1 MIRTPMIRH
10 GFVPGLLF
18 GLLGLCGSSS
28 AQDSFQIRA
37 QAIVRADGSRLE
49 NGVLLVENGKVAG
62 LGTRLAD
69 GVPTIEHD
77 GVLTPG
83 LVVCQTM
90 SGMGGE
96 ANDQTRSLLPEARL
110 VHAYDPTHSDFEK
123 ALAAGITTMVL
134 PPDGRNVAGG
144 LTAVVKT
151 EGTVVSPGAHV
162 ALSFSE
168 KALAVNTGFFFSFFG
183 AVEDGDIEDTSSS
196 ASGTRTP
203 TSYAGIVAELD
214 EHFSRAE
221 GVFARAKAGQV
232 PVYLEAWERH
242 EVLRALA
249 FAKRHG
255 LRGALRG
262 APRASDPAVLRA
274 FRGSGFGCVMG
285 PFDLGQPRASL
296 ESFVSLSAA
305 GVPVAFGLDAPGHS
319 PLGLRVSA
327 AMALSA
333 GAKPASVSRALTID
347 AARLAG
353 VEGRVGSLEPGK
365 DADFCLWSGEPWN
378 LTSRLDAV
386 YIDGQLAHD
395 NE

>member
-1 MIRTPMIRH
+1 MIRIPMLRH

-18 GLLGLCGSSS
+18 GLLALCGPSS
-28 AQDSFQIRA
+28 AQHSFQVRA
-37 QAIVRADGSRLE
+37 RTIVRADGSRLE
-49 NGVLLVENGKVAG
+49 NGVLQIENGKVASVG
-62 LGTRLAD
+62 AGVAE
-69 GVPTIEHD
+69 GVPIVEHD

-83 LVVCQTM
+83 LIACQTM
-90 SGMGGE
+90 SGMAGE
-96 ANDQTRSLLPEARL
+96 ANDRTRSLLPEARL

-123 ALAAGITTMVL
+123 AMAAGITTMVL

-151 EGTVVSPGAHV
+151 EGTIVSPSAHV

-168 KALAVNTGFFFSFFG
+168 RALAVSTGFFFSFFG
-183 AVEDGDIEDTSSS
+183 AVEDGDIEDTRSS

-214 EHFSRAE
+214 EHFSKAQ
-221 GVFARAKAGQV
+221 GVFARAKAGQT

-262 APRASDPAVLRA
+262 APRASEPAVVQA
-274 FRGSGFGCVMG
+274 FQGSGFGCVMG

-296 ESFVSLSAA
+296 ESFVSLSDA
-305 GVPVAFGLDAPGHS
+305 GVPVAFGLDAPSHS
-319 PLGLRVSA
+319 PLGLRLSA

-333 GAKPASVSRALTID
+333 GAKPASVSKALTID

-353 VEGRVGSLEPGK
+353 VEDRVGSLEPGK
-365 DADFCLWSGEPWN
+365 DADFCLWSGDPWN
-378 LTSRLDAV
+378 LTNRLDAV
-386 YIDGQLAHD
+386 YIDGRLVY
-395 NE
+395 ERE